1 MIHRRKKNR
10 KLDERG
16 FRVPPILYVLGI
28 LLIVG
33 AFVMLHL
40 NLRCE
45 KIGAQIKALEKRHAD
60 LEKSLVN
67 EQYKWANLTDPRR
80 IEALLQQYQINMTW
94 PEERNIVRL
103 RGQGNPLEI
112 QKVVAYRRPMGG
124 TRTVMHD

>member
-1 MIHRRKKNR
+1 MIRRRKKNR

-16 FRVPPILYVLGI
+16 FRVPPVVYVLGV
-28 LLIVG
+28 LLAVG

-40 NLRCE
+40 NMRCD
-45 KIGAQIKALEKRHAD
+45 KVGTQIKDLERRHAD
-60 LEKSLVN
+60 LEKSLLN

-103 RGQGNPLEI
+103 RGRGNPLAI